1 MFAPIRSFFQTLR
14 GRLVTA
20 FLVAVLLPLLGT
32 ALYGNW
38 VTSKIIQGRALE
50 SAHADTLRR
59 AAQIRGFLQS
69 VEADVHYLAS
79 LDVLRRLLYATQSGN
94 TRDILYYRQ
103 SLAREF
109 YTFAST
115 HPHYYQVRYINA
127 LGQEVVRVDSDG
139 RNAYIVPWEEL
150 QNKSDRYYFTDTMAL
165 ASGRL
170 YVSPLDLNREH
181 GRIEIPYKPVIRYAV
196 PVDYLGERRGI
207 VIINVY
213 GESFLGFL
221 KGGNAYQ
228 RLMLVD
234 PDGYYLYHPDESR
247 RWGGPR
253 DLDSGYRLD
262 KDYSPQ
268 IALQVL
274 GGRPGVVSTKDETLV
289 FAPVLVAAQ
298 PQPRYWMVIRAESHK
313 ALYAPIADFRRT
325 AGFILVVAILFAG
338 ILVLGIARHFTR
350 PIEALQSAVR
360 AFAETARYTPLPVT
374 RNDEVGLLT
383 GEVNRMARLLQTHIT
398 QLERLNQAGQRM
410 MATLERL
417 PAQQAV
423 LQAVRSILPCSWA
436 ALTICADKEG
446 CHPTAQCGDGPPPEA
461 EVRAQL
467 HARARQE
474 GHGFAQPPSG
484 WTLYC
489 AHLPISDEAEW
500 YLEAA
505 GTHPD
510 LRQPVVQ
517 NLFVALTTQA
527 SIALE
532 NVLLYERLSQHKK
545 RLSQLLN
552 ALIRAQEDERK
563 MVAYDLHDGL
573 IQDLVGV
580 RLCLSNFALW
590 QKQNPELA
598 GEALQKGRQQL
609 TYAIR
614 EARRL
619 LQGLRPTLLDD
630 LGLLTALRELARET
644 TELGNWELTISL
656 PDPETMPRLEEA
668 IDMTA
673 FRIVQEAFAN
683 ILKHAQ
689 ATAVRLEVRVDES
702 LHLIIEDNGRGF
714 EADSATAR
722 SRHAIGLNSM
732 RERALLV
739 GGECRIESVPGQGTR
754 VSVRLPFSLQEENV

>member
-1 MFAPIRSFFQTLR
+1 MFAFLRSFLQTLR

-38 VTSKIIQGRALE
+38 VTSKIIQERALE
-50 SAHADTLRR
+50 NAHADTLRR
-59 AAQIRGFLQS
+59 ASQIRDFLQG

-79 LDVLRRLLYATQSGN
+79 LDDLRKLFYADQTQN
-94 TRDILYYRQ
+94 TRDFLLYRQ
-103 SLAREF
+103 NLAREF
-109 YTFAST
+109 FIFTST
-115 HPHYYQVRYINA
+115 HPSYYQVRYINA
-127 LGQEVVRVDSDG
+127 RGQEVVRVDSDG
-139 RNAYIVPWEEL
+139 RDARIVPWDEL
-150 QNKSDRYYFTDTMAL
+150 QNKADRYYFTETMAL
-165 ASGRL
+165 EAGRL
-170 YVSPLDLNREH
+170 YVSSLDLNREH
-181 GRIEIPYKPVIRYAV
+181 GRIETPYKPVIRYAV

-213 GESFLGFL
+213 GDAFLDFL
-221 KGGNAYQ
+221 QGSSAHQ
-228 RLMLVD
+228 RMMLVD
-234 PDGYYLYHPDESR
+234 SSGYYLYHPDESR

-268 IALQVL
+268 VAQQVL
-274 GGRPGVVSTKDETLV
+274 NGKPGVVSTRDEALA
-289 FAPVLVAAQ
+289 FAPVLVSAN
-298 PQPRYWMVIRAESHK
+298 PQPRSWTVIRAESRR
-313 ALYAPIADFRRT
+313 ALFAPIADFRRT
-325 AGFILVVAILFAG
+325 AGIILAVAIFFAG
-338 ILVLGIARHFTR
+338 VMVLGIARHFTR
-350 PIEALQSAVR
+350 PIETLQSAVR
-360 AFAETARYTPLPVT
+360 AFAETARYAPLPVT
-374 RNDEVGLLT
+374 RNDEIGLLT
-383 GEVNRMARLLQTHIT
+383 GEFNRMARLLQTHIS
-398 QLERLNQAGQRM
+398 QLERLNEAGKRM
-410 MATLERL
+410 MATLERA

-423 LQAVRSILPCSWA
+423 LQAVRSILPCTWA
-436 ALTICADKEG
+436 ALTICVTDEL
-446 CHPTAQCGDGPPPEA
+446 CRPTAQCGEGPPPDAEA
-461 EVRAQL
+461 RLQL

-474 GHGFAQPPSG
+474 GRGFAHLPSG

-489 AHLPISDEAEW
+489 AHLPISDENAW

-510 LRQPVVQ
+510 LRQPVMQ
-517 NLFVALTTQA
+517 NLFAALTTQA

-580 RLCLSNFALW
+580 RLCLSNFVVW
-590 QKQNPELA
+590 REQSPELA
-598 GEALQKGRQQL
+598 GEALERGRQQL
-609 TYAIR
+609 TCAIR

-644 TELGNWELTISL
+644 TELGGWELTLSL
-656 PDPETMPRLEEA
+656 PDPETMPPLEEA

-683 ILKHAQ
+683 ILKHAK
-689 ATAVRLEVRVDES
+689 ASTVRLEVRVDDS
-702 LHLIIEDNGRGF
+702 LRLIIEDDGLGF
-714 EADSATAR
+714 EADSPVAR

-732 RERALLV
+732 RERASLV
-739 GGECRIESVPGQGTR
+739 GGRCDIESAPGKGTR
-754 VSVRLPFSLQEENV
+754 VSVRLPFSLQEE